1 MTCSHMSYFFIS
13 KQLLWELFFRIS
25 NSKALPVDV
34 ALLYIPDTG
43 GKTTYSISA
52 KKTTGTITK
61 ISGGIFENISV
72 VPTDTTIKFYK
83 TNSSNG
89 DAFTVSENNESCT
102 ITVNAYTP
110 VTILYSRRL
119 GLKVSPLSE

>member
-1 MTCSHMSYFFIS
+1 MSYFFIS

-25 NSKALPVDV
+25 NSKTLPVDV
-34 ALLYIPDTG
+34 ALLYISDTG
-43 GKTTYSISA
+43 RKTTYSIST
-52 KKTTGTITK
+52 KKATGTITK
-61 ISGGIFENISV
+61 ISGGIFENVSV
-72 VPTDTTIKFYK
+72 VPTETTIKFYK
-83 TNSSNG
+83 INSSNN

-119 GLKVSPLSE
+119 ELKASPLSE

>member
-1 MTCSHMSYFFIS
+1 M
-13 KQLLWELFFRIS
+13 
-25 NSKALPVDV
+25 

-43 GKTTYSISA
+43 RKTTYSIST
-52 KKTTGTITK
+52 KKVTGTITK

-83 TNSSNG
+83 TSSSNN
-89 DAFTVSENNESCT
+89 DAFTVSEHNESCT

-119 GLKVSPLSE
+119 DLKVSPLSE

>member
-1 MTCSHMSYFFIS
+1 MSYFFIS

-25 NSKALPVDV
+25 NSKVLPVDV

-43 GKTTYSISA
+43 RKTTYSIST
-52 KKTTGTITK
+52 KKVTGTITK

-72 VPTDTTIKFYK
+72 VPTDATIKFYK
-83 TNSSNG
+83 TSSSNN
-89 DAFTVSENNESCT
+89 DAFAVSENNESCT
-102 ITVNAYTP
+102 ITVNLYTP

-119 GLKVSPLSE
+119 DLKVSPLSE